1 MPLSYPAL
9 ETQDGELVTETPAI
23 CSLLS
28 AMGSAPHLCGADIL
42 EQAQVDQWMSFM
54 RQQTLPLAKALS
66 GAVYGTV
73 DMTTEEH
80 TYISNLLKENVK
92 LLNNQLKSKQWFCGG
107 ENATIADYM
116 MIVSL
121 AELEQCVMDT
131 NLRNSL
137 NNMNNHFKKVA
148 ALDEVR
154 GVLGNL
160 KQGKKQVQATC
171 LTKKKEPAAAEK
183 SSKKQAKK
191 K

>member
-1 MPLSYPAL
+1 MTLTYPAL
-9 ETQDGELVTETPAI
+9 ETSDGDLVTETPAI
-23 CSLLS
+23 CSLLA
-28 AMGSAPHLCGADIL
+28 AMGNALHLCGSDPL
-42 EQAQVDQWMSFM
+42 EQAHVDQWISFM
-54 RQQTLPLAKALS
+54 RSQSLPLAKTLS

-73 DMTTEEH
+73 DITADEH
-80 TYISNLLKENVK
+80 TYISNLLKDNVK

-107 ENATIADYM
+107 ERATIADYM
-116 MIVSL
+116 FVICVQ
-121 AELEQCVMDT
+121 ELQQCVMDT

-171 LTKKKEPAAAEK
+171 LAKKAKAEPAAAGK
-183 SSKKQAKK
+183 NNKKP
-191 K
+191 